1 MQIGEK
7 IKQLRIRTGL
17 TQEELASRCDLSKGF
32 ISQVER
38 DITSPSI
45 ATLVDILESLGTNLP
60 EFFKEPEIDNIVYKQ
75 EDAYS
80 TEDEALGYKI
90 TWIIP
95 NAQKNGME
103 PILLKLKPGG
113 RTSEY
118 SPHAGDVFGFVAA
131 GAVTLW
137 VGRKKW
143 KVKKDECFYY
153 AAGETYLIENHTK
166 SDAEVIWVTS
176 PPNF

>member
-7 IKQLRIRTGL
+7 LKQLRIRTNL

-38 DITSPSI
+38 DLTSPSI
-45 ATLVDILESLGTNLP
+45 ATLVDILESLGTNLT
-60 EFFKEPEIDNIVYKQ
+60 EFFKEPAIENVVFSRD
-75 EDAYS
+75 DAYESEDS
-80 TEDEALGYKI
+80 TLGFKI

-103 PILLKLKPGG
+103 PILVTLRPGG
-113 RTSEY
+113 RTSDY
-118 SPHAGDVFGFVAA
+118 NPHAGEVFGCVNS
-131 GAVTLW
+131 GEVTLV
-137 VGRKKW
+137 VGKRSW
-143 KVKKDECFYY
+143 KVRRNENFYY
-153 AAGETYLIENHTK
+153 NASETYRIENHSK
-166 SDAEVIWVTS
+166 NEAVVLWVTA